1 LEKDDSVEERG
12 RSSDGFAVDGGDA
25 VLMEAL
31 AESSDARSEAGMA
44 TGRRA
49 ARVAMKRGET
59 PSCSSERSTTTSSSC
74 TSCIAS
80 GFGVG
85 ARSTKL
91 GMTWVDW
98 SFGGNGIDMR
108 LDETSDATAAD
119 VEGVMVE
126 VVAWAAVAAAGAGAA
141 LGTDGDD
148 VPV

>member
-1 LEKDDSVEERG
+1 
-12 RSSDGFAVDGGDA
+12 
-25 VLMEAL
+25 
-31 AESSDARSEAGMA
+31 
-44 TGRRA
+44 
-49 ARVAMKRGET
+49 
-59 PSCSSERSTTTSSSC
+59 
-74 TSCIAS
+74 
-80 GFGVG
+80 VG